1 MKLELIALAITA
13 FFIAN
18 THYDGKYLSYI
29 KKGKKYFKLVSI
41 AFAGFSAYLFLKKH
55 PGQTHDLLSSAAGVM
70 RRLPVDHSWC
80 PIPTSTPAPRAWRQG
95 GTATATATAKR
106 SVRETKK
113 KFVASSQNWKCKG
126 CGDKLSAWFEIDHT
140 VRLDRGGTNE
150 VQNLTALC
158 RNCHGQK
165 TAMENM

>member
-1 MKLELIALAITA
+1 MKLEIVALAITA

-18 THYDGKYLSYI
+18 TYYDGKYLGYI
-29 KKGKKYFKLVSI
+29 KKGKKYFKVASI

-70 RRLPVDHSWC
+70 RRLPVDHSWY
-80 PIPTSTPAPRAWRQG
+80 PMPTAMPVPRAREPFP
-95 GTATATATAKR
+95 TAKR
-106 SVRETKK
+106 SVSETKK
-113 KFVASSQNWKCKG
+113 KFIASSQDWKCKG